1 MLILIVSGT
10 TTIIAHVIMYNTF
23 DNGYRPHIVFPY
35 PATSVV
41 AHLPEGPIGERGGRE
56 SSRGVLAL
64 D

>member
-1 MLILIVSGT
+1 MLILIVSGS
-10 TTIIAHVIMYNTF
+10 TTIIITHDNTF

-41 AHLPEGPIGERGGRE
+41 AHLPEGPREERGGRE